1 MVVARGADD
10 AVGRVHEGIG
20 ALDDVPAAVMLLRG
34 EIAERLC
41 LLGVQVADGNAA
53 QQRHNSMAVAV
64 KIDGGRSI
72 CIRCLVGNVDLG
84 INAQRQDLIR
94 RVGVIAVVMN
104 VCITLGHI
112 GVFLHLLGVQ
122 CLYRQRRRGRLCRR
136 GLHSSGRCSGLR
148 SCTAVCGRLR
158 TAAGG
163 HGQAQCCGQRQA

>member
-53 QQRHNSMAVAV
+53 QQRHNGMTVAV
-64 KIDGGRSI
+64 KVDGGRSVRVRRLI
-72 CIRCLVGNVDLG
+72 GNVDLRIDG
-84 INAQRQDLIR
+84 KRQDLIR
-94 RVGVIAVVMN
+94 RVGVVAVVMN
-104 VCITLGHI
+104 VCITLGHV

-122 CLYRQRRRGRLCRR
+122 SLYRQRRRGLFR
-136 GLHSSGRCSGLR
+136 
-148 SCTAVCGRLR
+148 
-158 TAAGG
+158 
-163 HGQAQCCGQRQA
+163 